1 VSPAPLQR
9 PPQPHPAGNPGRGR
23 ALASLAERLRP
34 RWQRLPLL
42 DRWLLGELVGP
53 LLFGIAA
60 FTAVTL
66 SVGVVFELVRRVAES
81 GLPPTAALQVLLL
94 RLPGFL
100 VLSFP
105 MATLMATLLAFSR
118 LSGSSE
124 LTALRSVG
132 VSTKRMVLPA
142 LALALAMSMLTF
154 VFNDLIVPRANLA
167 ATNSL
172 ERALGKAIS
181 TEKGSNIMYS
191 RFGRVAMEDGDK
203 VKMLTHIFYARHFL
217 RGQMKDVTLLDFSRL
232 GQRQMLTA
240 ETGQWNDQL
249 STWEFRNGRIINVDE
264 DTGTTTSARFDRY
277 NYPLSRD
284 PLEVAKLPT
293 DPSVM
298 TVGQARTAER
308 LQREAGNAKEAR
320 RLRVRIQEK
329 FAFPAIC
336 LVFGLIGSSLGVRPH
351 SRTSRSQ
358 GFGISVLLIF
368 GYYLMS
374 FIFSSLGITGTLT
387 PFLAAW
393 LPVFLGLGC
402 GTVLLRQ
409 ASR

>member
-1 VSPAPLQR
+1 M
-9 PPQPHPAGNPGRGR
+9 
-23 ALASLAERLRP
+23 
-34 RWQRLPLL
+34 
-42 DRWLLGELVGP
+42 GP

-81 GLPPTAALQVLLL
+81 GLPLTAAMQVLTL
-94 RLPGFL
+94 RLPSFL

-132 VSTKRMVLPA
+132 VSTQRMVVPA
-142 LALALAMSMLTF
+142 LALALAMSLLTF

-167 ATNSL
+167 ATTSL

-191 RFGRVAMEDGDK
+191 RFGKIAQEDGEK
-203 VKMLTHIFYARHFL
+203 VKMLTHIFYARHHL
-217 RGQMKDVTLLDFSRL
+217 RGEMRDVTILDFSRP

-240 ETGQWNDQL
+240 ETGLWNDQQAA
-249 STWEFRNGRIINVDE
+249 WEFRNGRIINVDD

-277 NYPLSRD
+277 SYPLSRD
-284 PLEVAKLPT
+284 PLEVAKLPS

-308 LQREAGNAKEAR
+308 LQRQAGNAKEAR

-393 LPVFLGLGC
+393 LPVFVGLG
-402 GTVLLRQ
+402 GGLALLRE

>member
-1 VSPAPLQR
+1 MRQRLLVSWR
-9 PPQPHPAGNPGRGR
+9 
-23 ALASLAERLRP
+23 
-34 RWQRLPLL
+34 RLPLL
-42 DRWLLGELVGP
+42 DRWLLNELIGP
-53 LLFGIAA
+53 LVFGIAA
-60 FTAVTL
+60 FTAVSL

-81 GLPPTAALQVLLL
+81 GLPLTAALQVLLL

-132 VSTKRMVLPA
+132 VSTRRMVLPA
-142 LALALAMSMLTF
+142 LMLALCMSVLTF
-154 VFNDLIVPRANLA
+154 VFNDVIVPRANLE

-191 RFGRVAMEDGDK
+191 RFGRVATEGGER
-203 VKMLTHIFYARHFL
+203 VKMLTHIFYARNFL
-217 RGQMKDVTLLDFSRL
+217 RGEMKDVTLLDFSRL

-240 ETGQWNDQL
+240 DSARWNEQL
-249 STWEFRNGRIINVDE
+249 SLWQFRNGRIINVDE
-264 DTGTTTSARFDRY
+264 ATGSTTSARFDRY

-308 LQREAGNAKEAR
+308 LQRRAGNAKEAR

-336 LVFGLIGSSLGVRPH
+336 LVFGLIGSSIGVRPH

-393 LPVFLGLGC
+393 LPVFIGLAG
-402 GTVLLRQ
+402 GMVLLRQ